1 MPKRPRDQRTA
12 RALAAFKS
20 LLHAVNRMAVL
31 QANQLHTFGLTTS
44 QFQVLEALLHHGSMS
59 QAAVSERM
67 DCRHSNVSALTENLR
82 KRGLVAPLVNES
94 DKWSKVI
101 HLTPEGRRLASKVF
115 LLHATLI
122 RAQMSVL
129 VGREQETLFRLCVRL
144 GDSDPVK
151 FVREMML
158 GDEGEEWMR
167 TRTEASREARVGGE
181 G

>member
-67 DCRHSNVSALTENLR
+67 DCRHSNVSALTENLG
-82 KRGLVAPLVNES
+82 KRG
-94 DKWSKVI
+94 
-101 HLTPEGRRLASKVF
+101 LASKVF

-122 RAQMSVL
+122 RTQMSVL